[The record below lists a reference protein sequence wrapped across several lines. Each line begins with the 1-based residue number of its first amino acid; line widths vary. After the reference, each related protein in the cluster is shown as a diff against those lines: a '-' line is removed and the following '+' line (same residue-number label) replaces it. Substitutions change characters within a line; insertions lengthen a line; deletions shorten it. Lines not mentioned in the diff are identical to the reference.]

1 MNVVESKIYKINPV
15 YKKEFS
21 ELIKLYAQFGG
32 GVESERFIKARSF
45 SNVYEFY
52 IYAYFVGLR
61 TNKALMIL
69 SEDDTS
75 TFWEMENWKPKPV
88 VDYLVASAI
97 AHSGFD
103 MFAVENMD
111 DRNVSDEV
119 KKIKN
124 TIEIYANGG
133 LQYISKKLEDDPDL
147 IDDELI
153 FVRLLSDVG

>member
-1 MNVVESKIYKINPV
+1 MNIVERKIYKINPV

-21 ELIKLYAQFGG
+21 KLINLHAQFGG
-32 GVESERFIKARSF
+32 GVENERFIKGRSF
-45 SNVYEFY
+45 SNLYEFY

-61 TNKALMIL
+61 TNTTLIIF
-69 SEDDTS
+69 SNDDTS

-97 AHSGFD
+97 AHSDFD

-111 DRNVSDEV
+111 DREVSDEV

-124 TIEIYANGG
+124 TIEKYANGG
-133 LQYISKKLEDDPDL
+133 LQYISKKLADDPDL
-147 IDDELI
+147 VDDELL
-153 FVRLLSDVG
+153 FVRLLSDMG